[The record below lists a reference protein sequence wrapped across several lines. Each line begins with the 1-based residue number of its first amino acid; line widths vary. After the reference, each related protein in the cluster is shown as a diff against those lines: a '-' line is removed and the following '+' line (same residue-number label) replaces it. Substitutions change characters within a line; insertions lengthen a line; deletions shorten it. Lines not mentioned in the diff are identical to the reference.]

1 VTVEEWEEIQVGML
15 AYWPNRSVSA
25 ESFRL
30 WFTDLQEFPAEQ
42 VGAAIRALGRDGREW
57 IPTGGQIRQ
66 KVLEL
71 QQPEVPDHSAAYELA
86 LRAAGEGGGFATG
99 LEWLEERS
107 PLAAAAVRQF
117 GWRSFCYGTADATQ
131 RAQFREV
138 FKAVAQREES
148 RARYRGLEAA
158 GLPGLTRSSETG
170 FLSFQ
175 NAALPAPA
183 EEQPED

>member
-1 VTVEEWEEIQVGML
+1 MTLEEWEEIQVGML

-30 WFTDLQEFPAEQ
+30 WFADLEEFPAEQ

-57 IPTGGQIRQ
+57 IPTGGQIRE

-71 QQPEVPDHSAAYELA
+71 REPAMDHSEAYELA
-86 LRAAGEGGGFATG
+86 MRAAGEGGGFHRG

-117 GWRSFCYGTADATQ
+117 GWRDWCFQQLEPGTR

-138 FKAVAQREES
+138 FRSVAERQAARE
-148 RARYRGLEAA
+148 RYRGLEAA

-170 FLSFQ
+170 FLSFK
-175 NAALPAPA
+175 AALPAPA
-183 EEQPED
+183 DQSAQD

>member
-1 VTVEEWEEIQVGML
+1 MTLEEWEEIQVGML

-30 WFTDLQEFPAEQ
+30 WFADLEEFPAEQ

-57 IPTGGQIRQ
+57 IPTGGQIRE

-71 QQPEVPDHSAAYELA
+71 QGPVPDYSEAYELA
-86 LRAAGEGGGFATG
+86 LRAAGEGGGFHHG
-99 LEWLEERS
+99 LDWLEERS

-117 GWRSFCYGTADATQ
+117 GWREFCHGEIGPTQ
-131 RAQFREV
+131 RAQFRDV
-138 FKAVAQREES
+138 FKAVAE
-148 RARYRGLEAA
+148 RAVRAERYRGLEAA

-170 FLSFQ
+170 FLSFK
-175 NAALPAPA
+175 AALPAPA
-183 EEQPED
+183 DQSAQD